1 MEEISRNKEEITILP
16 VVVPTGKKAASL
28 RRVTS
33 PALEH
38 VSAATMALLSQSI
51 VHLNLSCLS
60 QLLLG
65 ETLPSVEQFTTAA
78 TKYYADTPPFVHL
91 AKNDSAPQLKIE
103 GHFRVKGGMR
113 GYRMARASHGVN
125 EGTFYYE
132 IIVHEPPTVQE
143 IAAALPTNVR
153 LGPKLQKQLQDELLR
168 LHPTTHP
175 HHTTTNTLNNTHN
188 NTHPSTRE
196 ESTEPKSKKSKP
208 SSHTTS
214 VGGHLRV
221 GWSMRTADLQAPVGY
236 DKWSFAIRDISGS
249 RIHNSRRHD
258 HWGGE
263 EFGPGDII
271 GLCMTMGETGGN
283 MRAFKNGDAMG
294 HFVISKGKRDGGA
307 CFEDISPGVYYPAVS
322 VYMGGTC
329 QVNFGPHFIYPPR
342 QLPTGMKAQPMSDLS
357 MVPTATVDLK
367 ALPKKLDEGLV
378 KNFHN
383 LVKTEV
389 EIRYQEYQKQ
399 WHGHLQLVK
408 LARQERGLSI
418 ENLPT
423 DNNHND
429 AGSNK
434 ETESATS
441 IDS

>member
-1 MEEISRNKEEITILP
+1 MDEVSSNKEIIAIIP

-38 VSAATMALLSQSI
+38 VSAATMALLSQAA
-51 VHLNLSCLS
+51 VHLNLPCLAN
-60 QLLLG
+60 LTLG

-91 AKNDSAPQLKIE
+91 AKNDSAPQLKVE

-113 GYRMARASHGVN
+113 GYRMARASHGVS
-125 EGTFYYE
+125 EGTFYFE
-132 IIVHEPPTVQE
+132 ILVHEPPSVQE
-143 IAAALPTNVR
+143 IAAALPANVR
-153 LGPKLQKQLQDELLR
+153 LGPKLQKQLQDELVR
-168 LHPTTHP
+168 LHSIPSSTTTTSTTHSR
-175 HHTTTNTLNNTHN
+175 HTDAG
-188 NTHPSTRE
+188 E
-196 ESTEPKSKKSKP
+196 ESTEPQEPKSKKSKA
-208 SSHTTS
+208 SSIPS

-263 EFGPGDII
+263 AFGPGDVI

-307 CFEDISPGVYYPAVS
+307 CFEDIPPGVYYPAVS

-329 QVNFGPHFIYPPR
+329 HVNFGPHFIYPPR
-342 QLPTGMKAQPMSDLS
+342 QLPTGMKAQPMSDLAP
-357 MVPTATVDLK
+357 VPTPNVDLK
-367 ALPKKLDEGLV
+367 ALPKKLDDGLV

-399 WHGHLQLVK
+399 WNSHLQLVK
-408 LARQERGLSI
+408 MARQDRGLSI
-418 ENLPT
+418 ENLP
-423 DNNHND
+423 
-429 AGSNK
+429 A
-434 ETESATS
+434 ETTS
-441 IDS
+441 VITTTPTTTTPQEA